1 MIKST
6 SSFDQEGMIKMIRE
20 FTNSELAPGV
30 IDRYRNSKFP
40 KNQIRKMGKLG
51 LMGMIVSKFMGAKDF
66 TRNTEWKDL

>member
-51 LMGMIVSKFMGAKDF
+51 LMGMIVSKFMWAKDF

>member
-6 SSFDQEGMIKMIRE
+6 SSFDQEGMIKMIRK

-30 IDRYRNSKFP
+30 IDRDRNSKFP

-51 LMGMIVSKFMGAKDF
+51 LMRMIVSKFMGAKDF
-66 TRNTEWKDL
+66 TKNTEWKDL

>member
-30 IDRYRNSKFP
+30 IDRVYNSKFP
-40 KNQIRKMGKLG
+40 KNQIRKMANL
-51 LMGMIVSKFMGAKDF
+51 V
-66 TRNTEWKDL
+66 